1 MVLVGTSSPLSLRFG
16 GYRDTSFEAE
26 PEEPEPTQSR
36 PVPLTP
42 RPSAGPP
49 PKRADH
55 PSPNGDVTD
64 LGAVER
70 NRRAAE

>member
-1 MVLVGTSSPLSLRFG
+1 MGSRISPLSLRFG

-26 PEEPEPTQSR
+26 PEEPELQPR

-64 LGAVER
+64 LGAAER